1 MAWVMSRPPYA
12 RKHAAFFRVSRL
24 LGCEFAAGNVQTQ
37 RDMHTHA
44 FKNMQARSREML
56 GRKAEYQRVTYDDV
70 FVYTAHDSAP

>member
-1 MAWVMSRPPYA
+1 
-12 RKHAAFFRVSRL
+12 